1 METIPKRKIEEIHA
15 LTDRIIF
22 LSNNCELLEK
32 KLASANVEIENL
44 YKRIYPESNKIS
56 VPMEKL

>member
-1 METIPKRKIEEIHA
+1 METIPKRIIDEIHA
-15 LTDRIIF
+15 LNDRIIF

-32 KLASANVEIENL
+32 KLHSANAELENL
-44 YKRIYPESNKIS
+44 YKRFYPESNKIS

>member
-1 METIPKRKIEEIHA
+1 MEIPKRLIDEIHA
-15 LTDRIIF
+15 LNDRIIF

-32 KLASANVEIENL
+32 KLLSANNEIEIL
-44 YKRIYPESNKIS
+44 YKKIYMESDKIC

>member
-1 METIPKRKIEEIHA
+1 MEIPKRLIDEIHA
-15 LTDRIIF
+15 LNDRIIF
-22 LSNNCELLEK
+22 LTNNCELLER
-32 KLASANVEIENL
+32 KLLSANNEIEKL

>member
-1 METIPKRKIEEIHA
+1 MEIPKRLIDEIHA
-15 LTDRIIF
+15 LNDRVIF

-32 KLASANVEIENL
+32 KLKEADKQIEDLWN
-44 YKRIYPESNKIS
+44 RIYPESNKIS

>member
-1 METIPKRKIEEIHA
+1 MEIPKRLIDEIHA
-15 LTDRIIF
+15 LNDRIIF

-32 KLASANVEIENL
+32 KLLSANNEIENL
-44 YKRIYPESNKIS
+44 YKRIYQESNKIS

>member
-1 METIPKRKIEEIHA
+1 MEIPKRLIDEIHA
-15 LTDRIIF
+15 LNDRVIF

-32 KLASANVEIENL
+32 KLANANNEIETL

-56 VPMEKL
+56 IPMEKL